1 MDYRALKGA
10 VVGTLLCAVIAQA
23 QNSHADDATVAVPT
37 APVEAASP
45 TASAPATTPQAPT
58 EPKSETE
65 TPARFPK
72 SGLSLGAFYLS
83 GEPNKLLAGKGQ
95 GAGASVEAMAR
106 RGGNT
111 FQYVGRV
118 RFGYAMGISTFTVDG
133 ADTGLN
139 YQLATGE
146 ALVGVRINLMP
157 QEDTVLQPY
166 FEVDGKY
173 GLTCLLLPTLEG
185 SSTQVSKVNVGK
197 TMGLDWIAGIE
208 FNRRAFVEFQV
219 RGGAGT
225 IGAAPEFQVSAAAL
239 AFGLLW

>member
-10 VVGTLLCAVIAQA
+10 VVGTLLCVSAAQ
-23 QNSHADDATVAVPT
+23 ADDAHATDAT
-37 APVEAASP
+37 ITIP
-45 TASAPATTPQAPT
+45 TASVESAPPASAAPT
-58 EPKSETE
+58 AGSPSPAEVKKETE
-65 TPARFPK
+65 SGARFPK
-72 SGLSLGAFYLS
+72 SGFSLGAFYLS

-106 RGGNT
+106 KGGNT

-157 QEDTVLQPY
+157 QDDTVLQPY

-185 SSTQVSKVNVGK
+185 ASTQVSKVNAGK

>member
-1 MDYRALKGA
+1 MEFNALKGA
-10 VVGTLLCAVIAQA
+10 VVGTLLCALSAQA
-23 QNSHADDATVAVPT
+23 EEAVLTVPAEPKPT
-37 APVEAASP
+37 S
-45 TASAPATTPQAPT
+45 APT
-58 EPKSETE
+58 EHVIPSN
-65 TPARFPK
+65 FPK
-72 SGLSLGAFYLS
+72 SGLSIGAFYLS

-118 RFGYAMGISTFTVDG
+118 RFGYARGISTFTVDG

-166 FEVDGKY
+166 FELAGKY

-185 SSTQVSKVNVGK
+185 SSTEVSKVNVGK

-208 FNRRAFVEFQV
+208 LNRRAFVEFQV

-225 IGAAPEFQVSAAAL
+225 IGATPEFQVSAAAL

>member
-1 MDYRALKGA
+1 MELRALKGA
-10 VVGTLLCAVIAQA
+10 VVGTLLCALSAQA
-23 QNSHADDATVAVPT
+23 EDAVLTVPTPHDSATVPAQAAPPPT
-37 APVEAASP
+37 LP
-45 TASAPATTPQAPT
+45 TEPKPTSAPT
-58 EPKSETE
+58 EPAFASN
-65 TPARFPK
+65 FPK
-72 SGLSLGAFYLS
+72 SGLSIGAFYLS

-111 FQYVGRV
+111 FQYLGRV
-118 RFGYAMGISTFTVDG
+118 RFGYARGISTFTVDG

-166 FEVDGKY
+166 FEVAGKY